1 MQLVDRVPAAPHDAP
16 VQALATETRTLPM
29 PG

>member
-1 MQLVDRVPAAPHDAP
+1 LVDRVPTAPHDVP
-16 VQALATETRTLPM
+16 VHALATEIRTLPM

>member
-1 MQLVDRVPAAPHDAP
+1 MQLVDRVPAAPHDVP
-16 VQALATETRTLPM
+16 VQALTTEIRTLPM